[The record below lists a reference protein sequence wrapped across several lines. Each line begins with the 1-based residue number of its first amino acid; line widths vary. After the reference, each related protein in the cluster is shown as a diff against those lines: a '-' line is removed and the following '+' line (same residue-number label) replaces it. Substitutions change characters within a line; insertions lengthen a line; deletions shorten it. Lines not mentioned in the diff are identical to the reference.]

1 MNAPDIVTLLER
13 LNCSRIKVTGTKWI
27 NASCPFAPYT
37 DLHKNRQDA
46 HPSFGVAIDEGKSSY
61 RCFTC
66 NSKGT
71 MTNLLFRLKHYAEQE
86 QQETTGLSELFTW
99 VQDRDREV
107 PRTVDTLKARLKNLD
122 YKQRVP
128 SEVGGILVSEK
139 TARNVAADTVPEV
152 FLSEAEL
159 ERFSPLTQEARE
171 YLRHKRGLSD
181 ATIEEWGF
189 RWHGESRRI
198 AIPIRDCKGR
208 LVGISGRSLAG
219 ESKRKFLH
227 STGFKRDRYL
237 FGENRL
243 REGQGGRG
251 IVVEGFFD
259 AIYLWQQ
266 GYPAVALLGTSPSLL
281 QAEKLVRFFSE
292 IVVFPDGDGA
302 GYEGAKKV
310 VAALERRL
318 KTSVAPVPPGRDPD
332 ELSPLELLDILGEPR
347 C

>member
-13 LNCSRIKVTGTKWI
+13 LNCSRVKLTGTKWV

-46 HPSFGVAIDEGKSSY
+46 HPSFGVAIDDGKSSF

-71 MTNLLFRLKHYAEQE
+71 LTHLLFRLKHLAEQAE
-86 QQETTGLSELFTW
+86 QDTTGLTELFTW

-107 PRTVDTLKARLKNLD
+107 PRTVETLKGRLKNLE
-122 YKQRVP
+122 YKRHAPV
-128 SEVGGILVSEK
+128 EIGGILVSEA
-139 TARNVAADTVPEV
+139 TAKNAAVAEVPEV
-152 FLSEAEL
+152 ILDEAEL
-159 ERFSPLTQEARE
+159 NKFDPLTQEARD
-171 YLRHKRGLSD
+171 YLRNERGLSD
-181 ATIEEWGF
+181 DTIAEWGF
-189 RWHGESRRI
+189 RWHPQSRRI

-208 LVGISGRSLAG
+208 LVGISGRALMG

-243 REGQGGRG
+243 REGAGGRG

-266 GYPAVALLGTSPSLL
+266 GYPAVALLGTTPSIL

-292 IVVFPDGDGA
+292 VIVFPDGDGA

-310 VAALERRL
+310 VRALERRV
-318 KTSVAPVPPGRDPD
+318 KTSVAPIPPGRDPD
-332 ELSPLELLDILGEPR
+332 ELSPLELLDLLGDPR
-347 C
+347 

>member
-13 LNCSRIKVTGTKWI
+13 LSCSRIKLAGAKWI

-46 HPSFGVAIDEGKSSY
+46 NPSFGIAIDDGKSSFQ
-61 RCFTC
+61 CFTC

-71 MTNLLFRLKHYAEQE
+71 LTALLFRLRHLAEQNE
-86 QQETTGLSELFTW
+86 QDTTGLTELFAW
-99 VQDRDREV
+99 VQDRDRET
-107 PRTVDTLKARLKNLD
+107 PRTATTLKGRLKNLD
-122 YKQRVP
+122 YSRRAPV
-128 SEVGGILVSEK
+128 EVGGILMSEEK
-139 TARNVAADTVPEV
+139 AKSASTSPEV
-152 FLSEAEL
+152 ILDETEL
-159 ERFSPLTQEARE
+159 DKFDPLTPEARD
-171 YLRHKRGLSD
+171 YLRSKRGLSD
-181 ATIEEWGF
+181 DTISEWGF
-189 RWHGESRRI
+189 RWHPQSRRI

-208 LVGISGRSLAG
+208 LVGISGRALMG

-237 FGENRL
+237 FGEHRL
-243 REGQGGRG
+243 REGEGGRG

-266 GYPAVALLGTSPSLL
+266 GYPAVALLGTSPSVI

-302 GYEGAKKV
+302 GYAGAKKV
-310 VAALERRL
+310 VRVLERRV

-332 ELSPLELLDILGEPR
+332 ELSPLELLDLLGDPR
-347 C
+347 

>member
-1 MNAPDIVTLLER
+1 MNAPDIVTLLEK
-13 LNCSRIKVTGTKWI
+13 LNCSRIKVTGTKWV

-37 DLHKNRQDA
+37 DLHKNRFDA
-46 HPSFGVAIDEGKSSY
+46 HPSFGVVIDAGKSSF

-66 NSKGT
+66 NTKGN
-71 MTNLLFRLKHYAEQE
+71 MTHLLFRLKFLAEQAE
-86 QQETTGLSELFTW
+86 QDTSAMTELFSW
-99 VQDRDREV
+99 VHDRDREV
-107 PRTVDTLKARLKNLD
+107 PRTVETLKGRLRNLD
-122 YKQRVP
+122 YKPRAP
-128 SEVGGILVSEK
+128 KEVGGVLVSEDM
-139 TARNVAADTVPEV
+139 ARNVAADTVPEV
-152 FLSEAEL
+152 FLDEAEL
-159 ERFSPLTQEARE
+159 EQFEPLSTEARD
-171 YLRHKRGLSD
+171 YLRHNRRLSD

-189 RWHGESRRI
+189 RWHSQARRI

-208 LVGISGRSLAG
+208 LVGISGRSLMG

-243 REGQGGRG
+243 REGTGGRG

-266 GYPAVALLGTSPSLL
+266 GYPAVALLGTHPSLL
-281 QAEKLVRFFSE
+281 QAEKLVRFFDE
-292 IVVFPDGDGA
+292 VVVFPDGDGA

-310 VAALERRL
+310 VRALERRM

-332 ELSPLELLDILGEPR
+332 EMSPLELLDILGDPR
-347 C
+347 